1 MKMRQFKVRALAGG
15 IAAIMAMSGLVP
27 MTAKACD
34 LGYADNET
42 VSEVS
47 ETEYIEAPENE
58 AEAVESAEAEVVIEV
73 EVAEPEA
80 EEATE
85 VEIDEPETDDAA
97 EVVAAEA
104 AEPEAEE
111 AVEAEEAEPEAEEA
125 VEVEDESVA
134 VEPETDDAAETVAAE
149 AAEPEAEEAVE
160 AKVVKVEVTEP
171 KAEEAV
177 EVEVTE
183 PEAETEVPEYKAH
196 VVKTEVLETQLT
208 ETKSRR
214 TIIEYL
220 DNGGKVITNQNV
232 KDGEVVS
239 ESSYNTYEIEKER
252 YDEWSAEYEEA
263 CRQFRE
269 KQEAEEAER
278 AAKEAEEAAR
288 LAEEEDIRNA
298 IAETTESMSMNE
310 LLDYYSKLSEGNVD
324 VYARFIPSRYKDEN
338 GKVKDEDLE
347 TAKSIMY
354 PIFQNMIGGLLRN
367 APGNEFYGDVIK
379 GFIGGALGFNEPKTD
394 IKEVIEKGNEHLEDE
409 LIKGF
414 AKTERDTDNYTTLKA
429 YGATLDELAVYAKMR
444 AEGINSILTNKN
456 YSDIEKQVRI
466 AELIGSS
473 GDWYSGSNQGN
484 IMKSL
489 EAAALVFKGQSN
501 VDSRDIY
508 NVIYEINKN
517 SSLFSGEAMN
527 KSQSKIEK
535 SVNGFIRNCGVV
547 IECLKAHEAIA
558 HLTQEQV
565 DAMDPQTREIYTR
578 IHTDS
583 DTISS
588 KVRAIAGI
596 FLGDKSS
603 INKEE
608 QYGVLDKAAQYYDKN
623 RTTYVDYGNNGA
635 GVKLQDTLKV
645 TIGSDYMSG
654 DRADLNRINATVNSS
669 GLTATDIDRI
679 VTHAKANGMTVTEYL
694 DSVGFNT
701 DSLYGYKYLMR
712 DAYYDAADDLL
723 GFRTGYDYEGI
734 RSYDMNAKDVNQ
746 GKAWLAG
753 VFVKKLYG
761 FTVKTEAVGK
771 GNQQVKFVSFQKA
784 N

>member
-1 MKMRQFKVRALAGG
+1 MKMRQIKVRALAGG
-15 IAAIMAMSGLVP
+15 IAGIIAMSSVVP
-27 MTAKACD
+27 MTTQACG
-34 LGYADNET
+34 LGYTDNET
-42 VSEVS
+42 VVAEISEPEVAAVPETIVAEAEANDYSVSIPEEDALVSIPVGTPVVS
-47 ETEYIEAPENE
+47 ETENEYVEAPEE
-58 AEAVESAEAEVVIEV
+58 DDAFVSAPIGEPVVSETEETAEAVLESYV
-73 EVAEPEA
+73 
-80 EEATE
+80 
-85 VEIDEPETDDAA
+85 
-97 EVVAAEA
+97 
-104 AEPEAEE
+104 
-111 AVEAEEAEPEAEEA
+111 
-125 VEVEDESVA
+125 
-134 VEPETDDAAETVAAE
+134 
-149 AAEPEAEEAVE
+149 
-160 AKVVKVEVTEP
+160 
-171 KAEEAV
+171 
-177 EVEVTE
+177 
-183 PEAETEVPEYKAH
+183 AETESDKEEPEYKSH

-239 ESSYNTYEIEKER
+239 ESSYNTYEIEKKN
-252 YDEWSAEYEEA
+252 YDAWSAEYEEA
-263 CRQFRE
+263 CRKFQE
-269 KQEAEEAER
+269 KLAAEEAER

-288 LAEEEDIRNA
+288 RAAKEAEEAARRAEEEDIRNA
-298 IAETTESMSMNE
+298 IAETTKSMSMNE

-354 PIFQNMIGGLLRN
+354 PIFQNMIGGLLKN
-367 APGNEFYGDVIK
+367 APGNEFYGDAIK
-379 GFIGGALGFNEPKTD
+379 GFIGGALGFNESKTD

-429 YGATLDELAVYAKMR
+429 YGATLDKLAVYAKMR
-444 AEGINSILTNKN
+444 AEGINFILTNKN

-501 VDSRDIY
+501 IDSRDIY

-558 HLTQEQV
+558 HLTQEQI

-578 IHTDS
+578 IHTNS

-654 DRADLNRINATVNSS
+654 DRADLNRINTTVNAS
-669 GLTATDIDRI
+669 GLTAVDIDKI
-679 VTHAKANGMTVTEYL
+679 VAHAKANGMTVTEYL

-701 DSLYGYKYLMR
+701 DNLYGYKYLMR

-734 RSYDMNAKDVNQ
+734 RSYYMNAKDVNQ
-746 GKAWLAG
+746 RKVWLAG

-761 FTVKTEAVGK
+761 ATVKTEAVDK
-771 GNQQVKFVSFQKA
+771 GNQEVNFVSFQKA

>member
-1 MKMRQFKVRALAGG
+1 MKMRQIKVRALAGG
-15 IAAIMAMSGLVP
+15 IAAIIAMSSVVP
-27 MTAKACD
+27 MTAQACD
-34 LGYADNET
+34 LGYTDNET
-42 VSEVS
+42 VVAEISEPEVAAVPETIVAEAEVNDYSVSIPEEDAFVSAPIGEPVVS
-47 ETEYIEAPENE
+47 ETENEYVEAPEEDDAFVSIPVGTPVVSETENE
-58 AEAVESAEAEVVIEV
+58 YVEAPEEDDAFVSAPIGEPVVSETEETAEAVLESYV
-73 EVAEPEA
+73 
-80 EEATE
+80 
-85 VEIDEPETDDAA
+85 
-97 EVVAAEA
+97 
-104 AEPEAEE
+104 
-111 AVEAEEAEPEAEEA
+111 
-125 VEVEDESVA
+125 
-134 VEPETDDAAETVAAE
+134 
-149 AAEPEAEEAVE
+149 
-160 AKVVKVEVTEP
+160 
-171 KAEEAV
+171 
-177 EVEVTE
+177 
-183 PEAETEVPEYKAH
+183 AETESDKEEPEYKSH

-208 ETKSRR
+208 ESKSRR

-220 DNGGKVITNQNV
+220 DNGGRVVTNQNV
-232 KDGEVVS
+232 LNGEVVS

-263 CRQFRE
+263 CRQFQE
-269 KQEAEEAER
+269 KLAAEEAERAAKEAEEAAER

-354 PIFQNMIGGLLRN
+354 PIFQNMIGGLLKN

-379 GFIGGALGFNEPKTD
+379 GFIGGALGFNESKTD

-444 AEGINSILTNKN
+444 AEGINFILTNKN

-558 HLTQEQV
+558 HLTQEQI

-701 DSLYGYKYLMR
+701 DNLYGYKYLMR

-761 FTVKTEAVGK
+761 FTVKTEAIGK

>member
-1 MKMRQFKVRALAGG
+1 MKMRQIKVRALAGG
-15 IAAIMAMSGLVP
+15 IAAIIAMFSVVP
-27 MTAKACD
+27 MTAQACD
-34 LGYADNET
+34 LGYTDNET
-42 VSEVS
+42 VVAEISEPEVAAVPETIVAEAEANDYSVSIPEEDAFVSIPVGTPVVS
-47 ETEYIEAPENE
+47 ETENEYVEAPEE
-58 AEAVESAEAEVVIEV
+58 DDAFVSAPIGEPVVSETEETAEAVLENYV
-73 EVAEPEA
+73 
-80 EEATE
+80 
-85 VEIDEPETDDAA
+85 
-97 EVVAAEA
+97 
-104 AEPEAEE
+104 
-111 AVEAEEAEPEAEEA
+111 
-125 VEVEDESVA
+125 
-134 VEPETDDAAETVAAE
+134 
-149 AAEPEAEEAVE
+149 
-160 AKVVKVEVTEP
+160 
-171 KAEEAV
+171 
-177 EVEVTE
+177 
-183 PEAETEVPEYKAH
+183 AETESDEEEPEYKSH

-239 ESSYNTYEIEKER
+239 ESSYNTYEIEKEN
-252 YDEWSAEYEEA
+252 YDAWSAEYEEA
-263 CRQFRE
+263 CRQFQE
-269 KQEAEEAER
+269 KLAAEEAER

-298 IAETTESMSMNE
+298 IAEMTESMSMNE

-354 PIFQNMIGGLLRN
+354 PIFQNMIGGLLKN

-379 GFIGGALGFNEPKTD
+379 GFIGGALGFNESKTD

-429 YGATLDELAVYAKMR
+429 YGATLDKLAVYAKMR

-558 HLTQEQV
+558 HLTQEQI

-578 IHTDS
+578 IHTNS

-654 DRADLNRINATVNSS
+654 DRADLNRINTTVNAS
-669 GLTATDIDRI
+669 GLTAVDIDKI
-679 VTHAKANGMTVTEYL
+679 VAHAKANGMTVTEYL

-701 DSLYGYKYLMR
+701 DNLYGYKYLMR
-712 DAYYDAADDLL
+712 DAYYDAADELL
-723 GFRTGYDYEGI
+723 GFKTGYDYEGI

-753 VFVKKLYG
+753 VFVKKIYG

-771 GNQQVKFVSFQKA
+771 GDQQVKFVSFQKA

>member
-1 MKMRQFKVRALAGG
+1 MKMRQIKVRALAGG
-15 IAAIMAMSGLVP
+15 IAAIIAMSSVVP
-27 MTAKACD
+27 MTAQACD
-34 LGYADNET
+34 LGYTDNET
-42 VSEVS
+42 VVAEISEPEVAAVPETIVAEAEANDYSVSIPEEDAFVSIPVGTPVVSETESEYVEAPEEDDAFVSAPIGEPVVS
-47 ETEYIEAPENE
+47 ETEYVEAPKNETETVERVETEEETEIVDEENGE
-58 AEAVESAEAEVVIEV
+58 ATLETYAVETD
-73 EVAEPEA
+73 EA
-80 EEATE
+80 EEAQ
-85 VEIDEPETDDAA
+85 
-97 EVVAAEA
+97 
-104 AEPEAEE
+104 EE
-111 AVEAEEAEPEAEEA
+111 
-125 VEVEDESVA
+125 
-134 VEPETDDAAETVAAE
+134 
-149 AAEPEAEEAVE
+149 
-160 AKVVKVEVTEP
+160 
-171 KAEEAV
+171 
-177 EVEVTE
+177 
-183 PEAETEVPEYKAH
+183 PEYKSH

-220 DNGGKVITNQNV
+220 DNGGRVVTNQNV
-232 KDGEVVS
+232 LNGEVVS

-263 CRQFRE
+263 CRQFQE
-269 KQEAEEAER
+269 KLAAEEAERAAKEAEEAAER

-354 PIFQNMIGGLLRN
+354 PIFQNMIGGLLKN
-367 APGNEFYGDVIK
+367 APGNEFYGDVIN
-379 GFIGGALGFNEPKTD
+379 GFIGGALGFNESKTD

-444 AEGINSILTNKN
+444 AEGINSTLTNKN

-535 SVNGFIRNCGVV
+535 AVNGFIRNCGVV

-558 HLTQEQV
+558 HLTQEQI

-654 DRADLNRINATVNSS
+654 DRADLNRINTTVNAS
-669 GLTATDIDRI
+669 GLTAVDIDKI
-679 VTHAKANGMTVTEYL
+679 VAHAKANGMTVTEYL

-701 DSLYGYKYLMR
+701 DNLYGYKYLMR

-761 FTVKTEAVGK
+761 FTVGTEAVGK

>member
-1 MKMRQFKVRALAGG
+1 
-15 IAAIMAMSGLVP
+15 
-27 MTAKACD
+27 
-34 LGYADNET
+34 
-42 VSEVS
+42 
-47 ETEYIEAPENE
+47 
-58 AEAVESAEAEVVIEV
+58 
-73 EVAEPEA
+73 
-80 EEATE
+80 
-85 VEIDEPETDDAA
+85 
-97 EVVAAEA
+97 
-104 AEPEAEE
+104 
-111 AVEAEEAEPEAEEA
+111 
-125 VEVEDESVA
+125 
-134 VEPETDDAAETVAAE
+134 
-149 AAEPEAEEAVE
+149 
-160 AKVVKVEVTEP
+160 
-171 KAEEAV
+171 
-177 EVEVTE
+177 
-183 PEAETEVPEYKAH
+183 
-196 VVKTEVLETQLT
+196 
-208 ETKSRR
+208 
-214 TIIEYL
+214 
-220 DNGGKVITNQNV
+220 
-232 KDGEVVS
+232 
-239 ESSYNTYEIEKER
+239 
-252 YDEWSAEYEEA
+252 
-263 CRQFRE
+263 
-269 KQEAEEAER
+269 
-278 AAKEAEEAAR
+278 
-288 LAEEEDIRNA
+288 
-298 IAETTESMSMNE
+298 
-310 LLDYYSKLSEGNVD
+310 
-324 VYARFIPSRYKDEN
+324 
-338 GKVKDEDLE
+338 
-347 TAKSIMY
+347 MY
-354 PIFQNMIGGLLRN
+354 PIFQNMIGGLLKN
-367 APGNEFYGDVIK
+367 APGNEFYGKAIK
-379 GFIGGALGFNEPKTD
+379 GFIGGAFGFNESKTD

-429 YGATLDELAVYAKMR
+429 YGATLDKLAVYAKMR

-558 HLTQEQV
+558 HLTQEQI

-635 GVKLQDTLKV
+635 GVKLQDTLKL

-654 DRADLNRINATVNSS
+654 DRADLNRINTTVNAS
-669 GLTATDIDRI
+669 GLTAVDIDKI
-679 VTHAKANGMTVTEYL
+679 VAHAKANGMTVTEYL

-701 DSLYGYKYLMR
+701 DNLYGYKYLMR
-712 DAYYDAADDLL
+712 DAYYDVADELL
-723 GFRTGYDYEGI
+723 GFKTGYDYEGI

-746 GKAWLAG
+746 GKVWLAG

-761 FTVKTEAVGK
+761 FTVKTEAVDK
-771 GNQQVKFVSFQKA
+771 GNQQVNFVSFQKA

>member
-1 MKMRQFKVRALAGG
+1 MKMRQIKVRALAGG
-15 IAAIMAMSGLVP
+15 IAGIIAMFSVVP
-27 MTAKACD
+27 MTTQACD
-34 LGYADNET
+34 LGYTDNET
-42 VSEVS
+42 VVTEISE
-47 ETEYIEAPENE
+47 P
-58 AEAVESAEAEVVIEV
+58 
-73 EVAEPEA
+73 EVAA
-80 EEATE
+80 
-85 VEIDEPETDDAA
+85 VPETI
-97 EVVAAEA
+97 V
-104 AEPEAEE
+104 
-111 AVEAEEAEPEAEEA
+111 
-125 VEVEDESVA
+125 
-134 VEPETDDAAETVAAE
+134 
-149 AAEPEAEEAVE
+149 
-160 AKVVKVEVTEP
+160 
-171 KAEEAV
+171 
-177 EVEVTE
+177 
-183 PEAETEVPEYKAH
+183 AETESDKEEPEYKSH

-239 ESSYNTYEIEKER
+239 ESSYNTYEIEKKN
-252 YDEWSAEYEEA
+252 YDAWSAEYEEA
-263 CRQFRE
+263 CRQFQE
-269 KQEAEEAER
+269 KLAAEEAER

-298 IAETTESMSMNE
+298 IAETTKSMSMNE

-354 PIFQNMIGGLLRN
+354 PIFQNMIGGLLKN

-379 GFIGGALGFNEPKTD
+379 DFIGGALGFNESKTD

-429 YGATLDELAVYAKMR
+429 YGTTLDKLAVYAKMR
-444 AEGINSILTNKN
+444 AEGINFILTNKN

-558 HLTQEQV
+558 HLTQEQI

-635 GVKLQDTLKV
+635 GVKLQDTLKL

-654 DRADLNRINATVNSS
+654 DRADLNRINTTVNAS
-669 GLTATDIDRI
+669 GLTAVDIDKI
-679 VTHAKANGMTVTEYL
+679 AAHAKANGMTVTEYL

-701 DSLYGYKYLMR
+701 DNLYGYKYLMR

-734 RSYDMNAKDVNQ
+734 RSYYMNAKYVDQRKV
-746 GKAWLAG
+746 WLAG

-761 FTVKTEAVGK
+761 ATVKTEAVDK
-771 GNQQVKFVSFQKA
+771 GNQEVNFVLFQKA

>member
-1 MKMRQFKVRALAGG
+1 MKMRQIKVRALAGG
-15 IAAIMAMSGLVP
+15 IAAIIAMSSVVP
-27 MTAKACD
+27 MTAQACD
-34 LGYADNET
+34 LGYTDNET
-42 VSEVS
+42 VVAEISEPEVAAVPETIVAEAEANDYSVSIPEEDAFVSIPVGTPVVS
-47 ETEYIEAPENE
+47 ETESEYVEAPKNETETVERVE
-58 AEAVESAEAEVVIEV
+58 AEEETEIVDEENGEATLETYAVETD
-73 EVAEPEA
+73 EA
-80 EEATE
+80 EEAQ
-85 VEIDEPETDDAA
+85 
-97 EVVAAEA
+97 
-104 AEPEAEE
+104 EE
-111 AVEAEEAEPEAEEA
+111 
-125 VEVEDESVA
+125 
-134 VEPETDDAAETVAAE
+134 
-149 AAEPEAEEAVE
+149 
-160 AKVVKVEVTEP
+160 
-171 KAEEAV
+171 
-177 EVEVTE
+177 
-183 PEAETEVPEYKAH
+183 PEYKSH

-220 DNGGKVITNQNV
+220 DNGGRVVTNQNV
-232 KDGEVVS
+232 LNGEVVS

-263 CRQFRE
+263 CRQFQE
-269 KQEAEEAER
+269 KLAAEEAER

-354 PIFQNMIGGLLRN
+354 PIFQNMIGGLLKN
-367 APGNEFYGDVIK
+367 APGNEFYGDVIN
-379 GFIGGALGFNEPKTD
+379 GFIGGALGFNESKTD

-444 AEGINSILTNKN
+444 AEGINSTLTNKN

-535 SVNGFIRNCGVV
+535 AVNGFIRNCGVV

-558 HLTQEQV
+558 HLTQEQI

-654 DRADLNRINATVNSS
+654 DRADLNRINTTVNAS
-669 GLTATDIDRI
+669 GLTAVDIDKI
-679 VTHAKANGMTVTEYL
+679 VAHAKANGMTVTEYL

-701 DSLYGYKYLMR
+701 DNLYGYKYLMR
-712 DAYYDAADDLL
+712 DAYYDVADDLL

-761 FTVKTEAVGK
+761 FTVGTEAVGK

>member
-15 IAAIMAMSGLVP
+15 IAAIIAMSSVVP
-27 MTAKACD
+27 MTAQACD
-34 LGYADNET
+34 LGYTDNET
-42 VSEVS
+42 VVAEISEPEVAAVPEAIVAEAEANDYSVSVPEEDAFVSIPEEDAFVSIPVGTPVVS
-47 ETEYIEAPENE
+47 ETENEYVEAPEEDDAFVSVPVGTPVVSETENE
-58 AEAVESAEAEVVIEV
+58 YVEAPEEEDSFVSAPIGEPVVSETEETAEAVLESY
-73 EVAEPEA
+73 VAE
-80 EEATE
+80 TE
-85 VEIDEPETDDAA
+85 SD
-97 EVVAAEA
+97 
-104 AEPEAEE
+104 
-111 AVEAEEAEPEAEEA
+111 EAEPE
-125 VEVEDESVA
+125 
-134 VEPETDDAAETVAAE
+134 
-149 AAEPEAEEAVE
+149 
-160 AKVVKVEVTEP
+160 
-171 KAEEAV
+171 
-177 EVEVTE
+177 
-183 PEAETEVPEYKAH
+183 YKSH

-220 DNGGKVITNQNV
+220 DNGGRVVTNQNV
-232 KDGEVVS
+232 LNGEVVS

-252 YDEWSAEYEEA
+252 YDEWSAEYVEA
-263 CRQFRE
+263 CRQFQE
-269 KQEAEEAER
+269 KLAAEEAER

-379 GFIGGALGFNEPKTD
+379 GFIGGALGFNESKTD

-444 AEGINSILTNKN
+444 AEGINAISINKN

-558 HLTQEQV
+558 HLTQEQI

-701 DSLYGYKYLMR
+701 DNLYGYKYLMR

-761 FTVKTEAVGK
+761 FTVKTEAIGK

>member
-1 MKMRQFKVRALAGG
+1 MKMRQIKVRALAGG
-15 IAAIMAMSGLVP
+15 IAAIIAMYSVVP
-27 MTAKACD
+27 MTAQACD
-34 LGYADNET
+34 LGYTDNET
-42 VSEVS
+42 VVAEISEPEVAAVPETIVAEAEANDYSVSIPEEDAFVSIPVGTPVVS
-47 ETEYIEAPENE
+47 ETENEYVEAPEE
-58 AEAVESAEAEVVIEV
+58 DDAFVSAPIGEPVVSETEETAEAVLESYV
-73 EVAEPEA
+73 
-80 EEATE
+80 
-85 VEIDEPETDDAA
+85 
-97 EVVAAEA
+97 
-104 AEPEAEE
+104 
-111 AVEAEEAEPEAEEA
+111 
-125 VEVEDESVA
+125 
-134 VEPETDDAAETVAAE
+134 
-149 AAEPEAEEAVE
+149 
-160 AKVVKVEVTEP
+160 
-171 KAEEAV
+171 
-177 EVEVTE
+177 
-183 PEAETEVPEYKAH
+183 AETESDKEEPEYKSH

-239 ESSYNTYEIEKER
+239 ESSYNTYEIEKKN
-252 YDEWSAEYEEA
+252 YDAWSAEYEEA
-263 CRQFRE
+263 CRQFQE
-269 KQEAEEAER
+269 KLAAEEAER
-278 AAKEAEEAAR
+278 AAKEAEEAARRAANEAEEAAR

-298 IAETTESMSMNE
+298 IAETTKSMSMNE

-354 PIFQNMIGGLLRN
+354 PIFQNMIGGLLKN
-367 APGNEFYGDVIK
+367 APGNEFYGDAIK
-379 GFIGGALGFNEPKTD
+379 GFIGGALGFNESKTD

-429 YGATLDELAVYAKMR
+429 YGATLDKLAVYAKMR
-444 AEGINSILTNKN
+444 ADGINSILTNKN

-558 HLTQEQV
+558 HLTQEQI
-565 DAMDPQTREIYTR
+565 DAMNPQTREIYTR
-578 IHTDS
+578 IHTNS

-654 DRADLNRINATVNSS
+654 DRADLNRINTTVNAS
-669 GLTATDIDRI
+669 GLTAVDIDKI
-679 VTHAKANGMTVTEYL
+679 VAHAKANGMTVTEYL

-701 DSLYGYKYLMR
+701 DNLYGYKYLMR

-734 RSYDMNAKDVNQ
+734 RSYYMNAKDVNQ
-746 GKAWLAG
+746 RKVWLAG

-761 FTVKTEAVGK
+761 ATVKTEAVDK
-771 GNQQVKFVSFQKA
+771 GNQEVNFVSFQKA

>member
-1 MKMRQFKVRALAGG
+1 MKMRQIKVRALAGG
-15 IAAIMAMSGLVP
+15 IAAIIAMFSVVP
-27 MTAKACD
+27 MTAQACD
-34 LGYADNET
+34 LGYTDNET
-42 VSEVS
+42 VVAEISEPEVAAVPETIVAEAEANDYSVSILEEDAFVSIPVGTPVVS
-47 ETEYIEAPENE
+47 ETENEYVEAPEE
-58 AEAVESAEAEVVIEV
+58 DDAFVSAPIGEPVVSETEETAEAVLESYV
-73 EVAEPEA
+73 
-80 EEATE
+80 
-85 VEIDEPETDDAA
+85 
-97 EVVAAEA
+97 
-104 AEPEAEE
+104 
-111 AVEAEEAEPEAEEA
+111 
-125 VEVEDESVA
+125 
-134 VEPETDDAAETVAAE
+134 
-149 AAEPEAEEAVE
+149 
-160 AKVVKVEVTEP
+160 
-171 KAEEAV
+171 
-177 EVEVTE
+177 
-183 PEAETEVPEYKAH
+183 AETESDKEEPEYKSH

-239 ESSYNTYEIEKER
+239 ESSYNTYEIEKKN
-252 YDEWSAEYEEA
+252 YDAWSAEYEEA
-263 CRQFRE
+263 CRQFQE
-269 KQEAEEAER
+269 KLAAEEAER

-298 IAETTESMSMNE
+298 IAETTKSMSMNE

-354 PIFQNMIGGLLRN
+354 PIFQNMIGGLLKN
-367 APGNEFYGDVIK
+367 APGNEFYGDAIK
-379 GFIGGALGFNEPKTD
+379 GFIGGALGFNESKTD

-429 YGATLDELAVYAKMR
+429 YGATLDKLAVYAKMR

-558 HLTQEQV
+558 HLTQEQI

-578 IHTDS
+578 IHTNS

-654 DRADLNRINATVNSS
+654 DRADLNRINTTVNAS
-669 GLTATDIDRI
+669 GLTAVDIDKI
-679 VTHAKANGMTVTEYL
+679 VAHAKANGMTVTEYL

-701 DSLYGYKYLMR
+701 DNLYGYKYLMR

-734 RSYDMNAKDVNQ
+734 RSYYMNAKDVNQ
-746 GKAWLAG
+746 VKAWLAG

-761 FTVKTEAVGK
+761 ATVKTEAVSK
-771 GNQQVKFVSFQKA
+771 GSLQVKFVSFQKA

>member
-1 MKMRQFKVRALAGG
+1 MKMRQIKVRALAGG
-15 IAAIMAMSGLVP
+15 IAAIIAMFSVVP
-27 MTAKACD
+27 MTAQACD
-34 LGYADNET
+34 LGYTDNET
-42 VSEVS
+42 VVAEISEPEVAAVPETIVAEAEANDYSVSILEEDAFVSIPVGTPVVS
-47 ETEYIEAPENE
+47 ETENEYVEAPEE
-58 AEAVESAEAEVVIEV
+58 DDAFVSAPIGEPVVSETEETAEAVLESYV
-73 EVAEPEA
+73 
-80 EEATE
+80 
-85 VEIDEPETDDAA
+85 
-97 EVVAAEA
+97 
-104 AEPEAEE
+104 
-111 AVEAEEAEPEAEEA
+111 
-125 VEVEDESVA
+125 
-134 VEPETDDAAETVAAE
+134 
-149 AAEPEAEEAVE
+149 
-160 AKVVKVEVTEP
+160 
-171 KAEEAV
+171 
-177 EVEVTE
+177 
-183 PEAETEVPEYKAH
+183 AETESDKEEPEYKSH
-196 VVKTEVLETQLT
+196 VLKTEVLETQLT

-239 ESSYNTYEIEKER
+239 ESSYNTYEIEKKN
-252 YDEWSAEYEEA
+252 YDAWSAEYEEA
-263 CRQFRE
+263 CRQFQE
-269 KQEAEEAER
+269 KLAAEEAER

-298 IAETTESMSMNE
+298 IAETTKSMSMNE

-354 PIFQNMIGGLLRN
+354 PIFQNMIGGLLKN
-367 APGNEFYGDVIK
+367 APGNEFYGDAIK
-379 GFIGGALGFNEPKTD
+379 GFIGGALGFNESKTD

-429 YGATLDELAVYAKMR
+429 YGATLDKLAVYAKMR

-558 HLTQEQV
+558 HLTQEQI

-578 IHTDS
+578 IHTNS

-654 DRADLNRINATVNSS
+654 DRADLNRINTTVNAS
-669 GLTATDIDRI
+669 GLTAVDIDKI
-679 VTHAKANGMTVTEYL
+679 VAHAKANGMTVTEYL

-701 DSLYGYKYLMR
+701 DNLYGYKYLMR

-734 RSYDMNAKDVNQ
+734 RSYYMNAKDVNQ
-746 GKAWLAG
+746 VKAWLAG

-761 FTVKTEAVGK
+761 ATVKTEAVSK
-771 GNQQVKFVSFQKA
+771 GSLQVKFVSFQKA